1 MNNIGILDPNG
12 VNINPINSKP
22 YSQSY
27 IDIRERTKWDKL
39 PAYDNRISII
49 NDCSSNQ
56 VILIISGT
64 GSGKT
69 VLIPKFVL
77 HAIGYDSHI
86 IITLP
91 KQIIAKSAAE
101 FATLTLDVELG
112 KEVGYQYK
120 GSDKKNRGNNPVLL
134 YATDGTLVSF
144 LQSDP
149 LLLSYDAVIIDE
161 AHERKIQIDL
171 LLYLLK
177 NVLSKRPEFKLII
190 MSATIDETIF
200 ESYYNEFKFKTI
212 NIGGK
217 TNYPIES
224 IFDSNMSD
232 PNSYEQKGI
241 EIIAKI
247 IAENSK
253 IDAQTKVNDILFFV
267 TSHNETILIA
277 KKLALQYPQKKIIP
291 VYSGISD
298 SVQDELQNKQ
308 DLSQRII
315 ISTNVAESSL
325 TVDGIKYVID
335 SGYELKS
342 YDDPKYRG
350 KVLEKQ
356 LITLAQAMQR
366 MGRSGRT
373 QSGICY
379 HLYSKSEFDS
389 MIKFPLPAIR
399 TTDITTECIRLLVDS
414 PSKTIK
420 ELLSMLSSFI
430 EAPREAYIRRAVD
443 NLKQMSLLKDCELE
457 KCTLNELGELVGK
470 LQLDP
475 YQSITLIIAYEL
487 RCFRECLLCITCI
500 EVTKGSIGD
509 LFHSTPDP
517 VSSRDLYLKYI
528 TKRNKFNNSNG
539 DHLTMMNIIEN
550 YLKMKEKYKGDY
562 DKLKDWAYTN
572 FLKIGSL
579 EKINEGYRRLNYKLR
594 DIISSKKEYLKEL
607 FQGLQNLDI
616 EEYKLEQKI
625 LASFL
630 YGYKLN
636 LADRINNSKGNM
648 FKTPEDLE
656 VSVSKDSVLAKTS
669 HRNVFYDQ
677 LFTMKNGSRINSDLK
692 IVSLIPLKSKE
703 IVEQILF

>member
-27 IDIRERTKWDKL
+27 KDIRERTKWDKL

-56 VILIISGT
+56 VILVISGT

-69 VLIPKFVL
+69 VLIPKFAL

-86 IITLP
+86 ITTLP

-101 FATLTLDVELG
+101 FAAATLDVELG
-112 KEVGYQYK
+112 KEIGYQYK
-120 GSDKKNRGNNPVLL
+120 GSDKKFRGNNPVLL

-144 LQSDP
+144 LQTDP

-177 NVLSKRPEFKLII
+177 NVLTKRPEFKLII

-232 PNSYEQKGI
+232 PNSYEQKGLN
-241 EIIAKI
+241 IIAKI
-247 IAENSK
+247 ITENSK
-253 IDAQTKVNDILFFV
+253 IDSETKINDILFFV
-267 TSHNETILIA
+267 TSHNETIDIA
-277 KKLALQYPQKKIIP
+277 KKLALIYPQKKIIP

-298 SVQDELQNKQ
+298 DVQNELQNKQ
-308 DLSQRII
+308 DIMQRII

-373 QSGICY
+373 QPGICY
-379 HLYSKSEFDS
+379 HLYSKSEFDT

-430 EAPREAYIRRAVD
+430 EAPREAYIRRAID

-475 YQSITLIIAYEL
+475 YQSLTLIAAYEL

-500 EVTKGSIGD
+500 EVTKGSIGE
-509 LFHSTPDP
+509 LFHKVPDP
-517 VSSRDLYLKYI
+517 ITSRDLYLKYI

-562 DKLKDWAYTN
+562 DKLKEWAYTN

-594 DIISSKKEYLKEL
+594 DILSSKKEYLKEL
-607 FQGLQNLDI
+607 FQGLQHLDI

-630 YGYKLN
+630 YGYRLN
-636 LADRINNSKGNM
+636 LADRINNSKDNI
-648 FKTPEDLE
+648 FKTPEGLE
-656 VSVSKDSVLAKTS
+656 VSISKDSVLAKTS

-677 LFTMKNGSRINSDLK
+677 LFTMKNGTRINSDLK

-703 IVEQILF
+703 IVEQII

>member
-27 IDIRERTKWDKL
+27 KDIRERTKWDKL
-39 PAYDNRISII
+39 PAYENRIEII

-56 VILIISGT
+56 VILVISGT

-69 VLIPKFVL
+69 VLIPKFAL

-86 IITLP
+86 IVTLP

-101 FATLTLDVELG
+101 FAAATLDVELG

-120 GSDKKNRGNNPVLL
+120 GSDKKNRGDNPVLL

-144 LQSDP
+144 LQTDP

-177 NVLSKRPEFKLII
+177 NVLAKRPEFKLII

-217 TNYPIES
+217 TNYPITS

-232 PNSYEQKGI
+232 PNSYEQKGMA
-241 EIIAKI
+241 IIKKI
-247 IAENSK
+247 IDENSK
-253 IDAQTKVNDILFFV
+253 IDSKTKINDILFFV
-267 TSHNETILIA
+267 TSHNETIDIA
-277 KKLALQYPQKKIIP
+277 KKLTLIYPQKKIIP

-298 SVQDELQNKQ
+298 DVQDELQNKQ
-308 DLSQRII
+308 NLMQRII

-373 QSGICY
+373 QPGVCY

-420 ELLSMLSSFI
+420 ELLTMLSSFI
-430 EAPREAYIRRAVD
+430 EAPREAFIRRAVE

-475 YQSITLIIAYEL
+475 YQSLTLILSYEL

-500 EVTKGSIGD
+500 EVTKGSIGE
-509 LFHSTPDP
+509 LFHKTPDP

-562 DKLKDWAYTN
+562 DKLKEWAYTN

-594 DIISSKKEYLKEL
+594 DILSSKKEYLKEL
-607 FQGLQNLDI
+607 FQGLQHLDI

-625 LASFL
+625 IASFL

-636 LADRINNSKGNM
+636 LADRINNSNGNM
-648 FKTPEDLE
+648 FKTPEGLE
-656 VSVSKDSVLAKTS
+656 VSISKDSVLSKTS

-677 LFTMKNGSRINSDLK
+677 LFTMKNGLRINSDLK

-703 IVEQILF
+703 IVEQII